1 MGGRGHDLFRYAAVA
16 AFLLCYLTILLGGN
30 VMASDSGLACPDWP
44 TCHGSLAP
52 PLSGGTGIEWSHRL
66 SALALS
72 VATASV
78 FGLALVFERS
88 RPVLLRIAGAGM
100 ATVLGQA
107 LLGGWVVESNLTVAI
122 VLLHLGLATVL
133 FGLLLV
139 LALLANLREIPRRY
153 LDWARHAAEERPPH
167 PSGTPADSPWIPE
180 VPVGHRQ
187 SGSPPVS
194 G

>member
-1 MGGRGHDLFRYAAVA
+1 VTRGHDLFRYAAVG

-30 VMASDSGLACPDWP
+30 VIASDSGLACPDWP
-44 TCHGSLAP
+44 TCHGSLSP

-72 VATASV
+72 VATGSV
-78 FGLALVFERS
+78 LALGVVFERT
-88 RPVLLRIAGAGM
+88 RPVLLRISVAAF
-100 ATVLGQA
+100 ATVIGQA
-107 LLGGWVVESNLTVAI
+107 ALGGLVVTSDLTVAI
-122 VLLHLGLATVL
+122 VLMHLALATVL

-139 LALLANLREIPRRY
+139 LALVANLREIPRRY
-153 LDWARHAAEERPPH
+153 LEWARHAAEEQAPVPGARVGGSRPMP
-167 PSGTPADSPWIPE
+167 D

-187 SGSPPVS
+187 GASPPAP